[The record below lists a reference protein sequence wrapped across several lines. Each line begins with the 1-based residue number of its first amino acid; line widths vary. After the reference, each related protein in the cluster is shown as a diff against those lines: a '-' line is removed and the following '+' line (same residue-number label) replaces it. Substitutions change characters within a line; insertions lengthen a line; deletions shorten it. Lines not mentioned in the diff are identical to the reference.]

1 MARHRNHP
9 AEYDGDALGVWPHAD
24 AEHLGHDGQA
34 RNRQPAHAG
43 HVHAPLK
50 SRRSVASLVFH
61 GPVRDVATVKID
73 RWKRPISNA
82 GAPPLT
88 ARNRRQHVKKADRTQ
103 QI

>member
-1 MARHRNHP
+1 MTVRP
-9 AEYDGDALGVWPHAD
+9 ATDSRLT
-24 AEHLGHDGQA
+24 
-34 RNRQPAHAG
+34 PATSTP
-43 HVHAPLK
+43 PLK
-50 SRRSVASLVFH
+50 SRRSVASQVFH